1 MRRFAQDGLHEYLPG
16 AHSRLSP
23 NAQMKV
29 TYPNFRNLSRM
40 LRVINIGSVTDVAEA
55 VGRSQQ
61 TISHS
66 IQALEQELGVRL
78 FDRTSLGTHPT
89 REAMVLGERV
99 RNAITHMS
107 RAREIFIA
115 RYGAVPSPRGLR
127 LWDFNISNQHIF
139 IFLSLCEQ
147 RESKRVASELKLDVS
162 AVRKALRAL
171 EAQVGQPLFEKAS
184 RGFLIPTE
192 FAELLARQVK
202 LALAEIRAGLDEL
215 RSLAGEIEGELIIGA
230 APHARSTL
238 LPRVIARLHK
248 KYPRLGI
255 TLRYDSYEDLERGL
269 SHRDVDFVL
278 GSERAHPASPDVAA
292 HPLLSDRMEI
302 VARAGHPLARL
313 ARPDLQSYLDAEWVL
328 PPRYVPMRRRFQEF
342 LGSRGLAEPV
352 PAFETGDSEVVK
364 GLLAETDCL
373 ALALRCE
380 CAPQVEHGMLTFLPC
395 PEELAALLSSP
406 VTVHLTFPAQAV
418 RPPSA
423 QAFFDE
429 AALVAAEVQAQYAG
443 WGRPQPVLRP
453 RPRAV
458 RE

>member
-1 MRRFAQDGLHEYLPG
+1 
-16 AHSRLSP
+16 
-23 NAQMKV
+23 MKL

-40 LRVINIGSVTDVAEA
+40 LRVIHIGSVTDVAEA

-78 FDRTSLGTHPT
+78 FERTSIGTHPT

-99 RNAITHMS
+99 RKAIGHMG
-107 RAREIFIA
+107 RAREIFLD
-115 RYGAVPSPRGLR
+115 RYSTTPNPRGLR
-127 LWDFNISNQHIF
+127 IWDFNISNQHIF
-139 IFLSLCEQ
+139 VFLCLCEQ
-147 RESKRVASELKLDVS
+147 RESRRVATELKLDVS

-184 RGFLIPTE
+184 RGLLIPTE
-192 FAELLARQVK
+192 FAELLARHIK

-215 RSLAGEIEGELIIGA
+215 RSLGGVIEGALVIGA

-238 LPRVIARLHK
+238 LPRVVARLHK
-248 KYPRLGI
+248 KYPRL
-255 TLRYDSYEDLERGL
+255 TLTFRYDSYEDLERGL
-269 SHRDVDFVL
+269 SQRDVDFVL
-278 GSERAHPASPDVAA
+278 GSERAHPSSPDVSA

-302 VARAGHPLARL
+302 VARADHPLARQ
-313 ARPDLQSYLDAEWVL
+313 ARPDLRQYLDAEWVL
-328 PPRYVPMRRRFQEF
+328 PPRYVPMRRRFREF
-342 LGSRGLAEPV
+342 LASRGISEPV

-380 CAPQVEHGMLTFLPC
+380 CGPQVEHGMLTFLPC
-395 PEELAALLSSP
+395 PDELAALLSSP
-406 VTVHLTFPAQAV
+406 VTVHLTFPSQAV

-443 WGRPQPVLRP
+443 WGRPQALP
-453 RPRAV
+453 RPRVVVA